1 MHVFHLKIKA
11 YRFFYMQC
19 VYVST
24 PNNWDKEKIKNQ
36 YVLIFFSD
44 ISIYFDKS
52 ERQSMIKKK
61 NKPHLINGYHAFRLY
76 KLKPIVFVYR
86 IWTIN
91 GFRFKAM

>member
-61 NKPHLINGYHAFRLY
+61 INLIWLTGIMHLDYTN
-76 KLKPIVFVYR
+76 
-86 IWTIN
+86 
-91 GFRFKAM
+91 